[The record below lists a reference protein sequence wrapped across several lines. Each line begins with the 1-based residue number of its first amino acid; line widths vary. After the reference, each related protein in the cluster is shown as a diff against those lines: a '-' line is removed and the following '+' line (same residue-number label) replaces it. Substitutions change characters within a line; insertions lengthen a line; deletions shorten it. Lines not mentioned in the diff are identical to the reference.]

1 MQMKHRKTSERDS
14 TAAESAKCAAEFDVM
29 SSLADDVDTDVGP
42 TTPEPWR
49 MPSKTSWQKLTKLQR
64 FK

>member
-42 TTPEPWR
+42 TTPEP
-49 MPSKTSWQKLTKLQR
+49 
-64 FK
+64 

>member
-29 SSLADDVDTDVGP
+29 SSLADTDDVDTDVGP
-42 TTPEPWR
+42 TTPEP
-49 MPSKTSWQKLTKLQR
+49 
-64 FK
+64 